1 MKKALIVIAAFLLS
15 MHLYGQDIALLSR
28 IKAANGKIKT
38 FEADIN
44 ETMVKPKK
52 TINREGK
59 IYFVSPKEF
68 AALFSEGS
76 CMIGNEQKIKM
87 DIGRLHGT
95 FKLKEGGMM
104 QSIGNIFLYSF
115 QGRVED
121 MFNENGFSFTTK
133 TEDGFHII
141 TGTIIRKNFFGL
153 GYKKVII
160 KYQIEDLL
168 FKEIVL
174 YDYSGNEDTY
184 TLSNFQYDVDVDEK
198 TFQF

>member
-15 MHLYGQDIALLSR
+15 THLYGQDIALLSR

-52 TINREGK
+52 TIHREGK

-76 CMIGNEQKIKM
+76 CMIGNEKRIKM

-95 FKLKEGGMM
+95 FKLKDGGMM

-121 MFNENGFSFTTK
+121 MFNENGFEFTTK

-160 KYQIEDLL
+160 KYQTENLL

-174 YDYSGNEDTY
+174 YDYNGNEDTY
-184 TLSNFQYDVDVDEK
+184 TLSNFKYDVNVDEK

>member
-1 MKKALIVIAAFLLS
+1 M
-15 MHLYGQDIALLSR
+15 LSR
-28 IKAANGKIKT
+28 IKAANGKIMT
-38 FEADIN
+38 FEADLN

-76 CMIGNEQKIKM
+76 YMIANEKKIKM

-95 FKLKEGGMM
+95 FKLKDGGMM
-104 QSIGNIFLYSF
+104 RSLGNIFLYGF

-121 MFNENGFSFTTK
+121 LFNENGYNFTTE
-133 TEDGFHII
+133 TEDGLYVI
-141 TGTIIRKNFFGL
+141 TGTIIRKNFIGL

-160 KYQIEDLL
+160 KYQTEDLL

-184 TLSNFQYDVDVDEK
+184 TLSNFQYDVDIDEK

>member
-1 MKKALIVIAAFLLS
+1 MKKALIVVAAFLLS
-15 MHLYGQDIALLSR
+15 IQLYGQDIALLSR
-28 IKAANGKIKT
+28 IKAANGKITT
-38 FEADIN
+38 FEADIY

-68 AALFSEGS
+68 AALFSDGS
-76 CMIGNEQKIKM
+76 CMIGNEKKIKM

-121 MFNENGFSFTTK
+121 MFNENGYNFTTK

-153 GYKKVII
+153 GYKKVVI
-160 KYQIEDLL
+160 KYQTEDLL

-184 TLSNFQYDVDVDEK
+184 TLSNFQYDVDIDEK

>member
-1 MKKALIVIAAFLLS
+1 MKKALIAITAFFLS
-15 MHLYGQDIALLSR
+15 MHLHGQDIALLSR

-38 FEADIN
+38 FEANLN
-44 ETMVKPKK
+44 ETMVKPHK
-52 TINREGK
+52 TITREGK
-59 IYFVSPKEF
+59 LYFVAPKEF

-76 CMIGNEQKIKM
+76 CMIGNEKRIKM

-95 FKLKEGGMM
+95 FKLKNGGMM

-115 QGRVED
+115 QGRIED
-121 MFNENGFSFTTK
+121 LFNENGYSFTAK
-133 TEDGFHII
+133 TEEGLHII

-160 KYQIEDLL
+160 KYRTDDLL

-184 TLSNFQYDVDVDEK
+184 TLSNVNYDVEVKED

>member
-1 MKKALIVIAAFLLS
+1 MQL
-15 MHLYGQDIALLSR
+15 HGQDIGLLSR
-28 IKAANGKIKT
+28 IKAANGKIMT
-38 FEADIN
+38 FEANLN

-59 IYFVSPKEF
+59 LYFVSPKEF

-76 CMIGNEQKIKM
+76 CMIGNEKKIKM

-95 FKLKEGGMM
+95 FKLKDGGMM
-104 QSIGNIFLYSF
+104 QSIGNIFLYAF

-121 MFNENGFSFTTK
+121 LFNENGYDYTTK
-133 TEDGFHII
+133 TEDGFHVI
-141 TGTIIRKNFFGL
+141 TGTIIRKNFIGL
-153 GYKKVII
+153 GYKKVVL
-160 KYQIEDLL
+160 KYQTDNLL
-168 FKEIVL
+168 FKEAVL

-184 TLSNFQYDVDVDEK
+184 TLSNIMYDVPVDEK

>member
-1 MKKALIVIAAFLLS
+1 MKKAFIVITAFLLS
-15 MHLYGQDIALLSR
+15 MHLYGQDIAMLSR
-28 IKAANGKIKT
+28 IKAANGTIKT

-44 ETMVKPKK
+44 ETMVKPKT

-68 AALFSEGS
+68 ATHFSDGS
-76 CMIGNEQKIKM
+76 CMIGNEKKIKM

-95 FKLKEGGMM
+95 FKLKDGGMM
-104 QSIGNIFLYSF
+104 RSISNIFLYAF
-115 QGRVED
+115 QGRIED
-121 MFNENGFSFTTK
+121 LFDENGYNFTTK
-133 TEDGFHII
+133 TEDGLHII

-153 GYKKVII
+153 GYKKVVI
-160 KYQIEDLL
+160 KYQTEDLL

-184 TLSNFQYDVDVDEK
+184 TLSNFKYDVDIDEK

>member
-1 MKKALIVIAAFLLS
+1 MKKAFIVITAFLLS
-15 MHLYGQDIALLSR
+15 MHLYGQDIAMLSR
-28 IKAANGKIKT
+28 IKAANGTIKT
-38 FEADIN
+38 FEADLY
-44 ETMVKPKK
+44 ETMVKPKT

-59 IYFVSPKEF
+59 LYFVSPKEF
-68 AALFSEGS
+68 AALFSDGS
-76 CMIGNEQKIKM
+76 CMIGNKEKIKM

-95 FKLKEGGMM
+95 FKLKDGGMM
-104 QSIGNIFLYSF
+104 RSISNIFLYAF

-121 MFNENGFSFTTK
+121 LFNENGYNFTTK
-133 TEDGFHII
+133 TEDSLHII

-153 GYKKVII
+153 GYKKVVV
-160 KYQIEDLL
+160 KYQTSDLL

-184 TLSNFQYDVDVDEK
+184 TLSNVKYDVEIDEN